1 MGARTKGETHMTLRI
16 ALLGMIFGVLVASG
30 GAGAADTPAAVGMVK
45 VSQGSVSIE
54 RAGQQMEAPV
64 GTEVHV
70 GDRVHTGLN
79 GSVGITLDDDT
90 RLSAGPNSTLLISEF
105 RFNSTTHDG
114 SLIASLVKGT
124 FSVVSGLIAK
134 HSPSSVSFKTPTMTL
149 GIRGTEFI
157 VDVGGTWY

>member
-1 MGARTKGETHMTLRI
+1 MTPRI
-16 ALLGMIFGVLVASG
+16 ALFCMMFGALVASG
-30 GAGAADTPAAVGMVK
+30 GADAADAPAAVGMVK
-45 VSQGSVSIE
+45 VSQGTVNIE
-54 RAGQQMEAPV
+54 RAGQEMPAPV
-64 GTEVHV
+64 GTAVYA
-70 GDRVHTGLN
+70 GDRVRTGTL

-90 RLSAGPNSTLLISEF
+90 RLSAGPNSTLLITEF

-114 SLIASLVKGT
+114 SLIASLLKGT
-124 FSVVSGLIAK
+124 FSVVTGLIAK